1 MGVTDVCEASLLGN
15 AVHITKQSQHK
26 GSLLQTLLEGWK
38 LVVNNVSI
46 VNNLLVT

>member
-1 MGVTDVCEASLLGN
+1 MGVTDVCKASLLGN

-26 GSLLQTLLEGWK
+26 GNLLLLVGWK